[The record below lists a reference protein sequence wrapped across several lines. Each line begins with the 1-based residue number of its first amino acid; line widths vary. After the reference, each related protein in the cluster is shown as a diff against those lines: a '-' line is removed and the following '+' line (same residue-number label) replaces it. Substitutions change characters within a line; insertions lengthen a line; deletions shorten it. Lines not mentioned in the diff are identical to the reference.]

1 MKLSDVK
8 NKIDSYFENIDAHEL
23 YEISISKYGF
33 IDGSLYTVN
42 IEYGDCQAV
51 DKVFLAE
58 ELVVFNEI
66 QDNSL
71 FLAA

>member
-1 MKLSDVK
+1 MNLSDVK
-8 NKIDSYFENIDAHEL
+8 HKIDKYFENVDANDL
-23 YEISISKYGF
+23 YNKSISEYGF

-42 IEYGDCQAV
+42 IEYRNCQTV

-66 QDNSL
+66 QDESL

>member
-8 NKIDSYFENIDAHEL
+8 SKIDSYFENIDAHEL
-23 YEISISKYGF
+23 YELSISKYGI

-42 IEYGDCQAV
+42 IEYGNCQSV
-51 DKVFLAE
+51 EKVFLAE
-58 ELVVFNEI
+58 ELVVFDEI
-66 QDNSL
+66 QDDSL